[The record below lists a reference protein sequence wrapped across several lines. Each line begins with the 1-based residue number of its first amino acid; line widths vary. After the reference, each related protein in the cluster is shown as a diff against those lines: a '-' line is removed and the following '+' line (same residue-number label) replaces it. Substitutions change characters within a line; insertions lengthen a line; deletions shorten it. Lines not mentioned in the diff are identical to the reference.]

1 MLDLTTTAERL
12 ADTVLFCHTQF
23 EDQLPNSAGEQKDAV
38 HCNLLGDYCM
48 NCRGD
53 EWGRAAR
60 STASFSGGFSK
71 RSITLYVFTVQT
83 GVRNVRLLSLLCL
96 PPSLGR

>member
-1 MLDLTTTAERL
+1 MLDLTPTAELL

-38 HCNLLGDYCM
+38 HCDLLGDYCM
-48 NCRGD
+48 SCRGV
-53 EWGRAAR
+53 EWGRADR
-60 STASFSGGFSK
+60 STASFSVGFCQQL
-71 RSITLYVFTVQT
+71 TTFLVLTVQT
-83 GVRNVRLLSLLCL
+83 GVRNVRLLPFLCL